1 LSNESVISNR
11 NLHVIREKLTIIL
24 GVAILKTDEHTYKK
38 ISQNVSD
45 IAVLL
50 PLCAMVASEVLS
62 VIS

>member
-1 LSNESVISNR
+1 MSNESVISSR

-38 ISQNVSD
+38 ISQNVGD

-50 PLCAMVASEVLS
+50 PFGSINQPEALLS
-62 VIS
+62 P